1 MRKDFIPQL
10 NSTFFYE
17 ICYQNAFLDDDDPVV
32 FSTGFRVTEY
42 PTFDVYLEDRKG
54 KMVLYRLDTASG
66 EKVVLDDFVG
76 TVDYEKGEVRM
87 NDLTIIKGSFTD
99 NRIQL
104 RALPRQNDIVAV
116 REVYLDVDVANSTFI
131 AYAE

>member
-1 MRKDFIPQL
+1 
-10 NSTFFYE
+10 
-17 ICYQNAFLDDDDPVV
+17 
-32 FSTGFRVTEY
+32 
-42 PTFDVYLEDRKG
+42 
-54 KMVLYRLDTASG
+54 MVLYRLDTASG